1 MTNKTENNDRLG
13 QRLHRISAD
22 IKLYIEK
29 RLELVMLNA
38 GEYISGWMAASVQRT
53 AGVLLLLGGV
63 CFLLVALAIYLGD
76 LLGSESLGYV
86 LVSLPLLLFGL
97 LFVYLKPTAVHDRLE
112 QLFEAEVIKAVN
124 ETRENKQKKL
134 QATELDRSN
143 TEKDN

>member
-1 MTNKTENNDRLG
+1 MNKSKNSDKLG
-13 QRLHRISAD
+13 QRLQRISAD

-76 LLGSESLGYV
+76 LLGSESLGFV
-86 LVSLPLLLFGL
+86 LVSLPLLFSGL
-97 LFVYLKPTAVHDRLE
+97 LFVYLKPEAMRDRLE

-124 ETRENKQKKL
+124 ETKESKQKKL
-134 QATELDRSN
+134 EATDLNRSN